1 MVFVTRLPILLAIS
15 AAYHSPRSSVEGLW
29 KNPIGSAIIAVSPCG
44 DALCGKIVWASP
56 RGQREVAKTTPRVVG
71 TTVLTDVRPTA
82 KGWSGKLFIPDDN
95 IHVSASLQLLDDR
108 HLKLTGCALFGLI
121 CRSQIWTRTEE
132 AVDLFR

>member
-1 MVFVTRLPILLAIS
+1 VRPFLTLFALIAFAVPAAS
-15 AAYHSPRSSVEGLW
+15 AET
-29 KNPIGSAIIAVSPCG
+29 SAVGVWLRENGASQVRIAPCG
-44 DALCGKIVWASP
+44 DALCGKVVWASP

-82 KGWSGKLFIPDDN
+82 KGWSGRLFIPDDN

-108 HLKLTGCALFGLI
+108 TLKLTGCALFGLI

-132 AVDLFR
+132 TADLRR